1 MELSISELR
10 ILCSSSKI
18 KWTTHIL
25 MRLQKR
31 NINPSDVR
39 NCIMTGKI
47 IEQYPTDY
55 PYPSCL
61 TLGHDMGSRY
71 LHVVVGSGGGFI
83 WLITAYHPTLNEWE
97 SDFTTRKV
105 TKS

>member
-1 MELSISELR
+1 
-10 ILCSSSKI
+10 
-18 KWTTHIL
+18 

-39 NCIMTGKI
+39 CCIMTGEI

-61 TLGHDMGSRY
+61 TLGFDMGNKH
-71 LHVVVGSGGGFI
+71 LHVVVGCGNGFI
-83 WLITAYHPTLNEWE
+83 WLVTAYYPDPNEWE
-97 SDFTTRKV
+97 SDNKTRKGN
-105 TKS
+105 KS